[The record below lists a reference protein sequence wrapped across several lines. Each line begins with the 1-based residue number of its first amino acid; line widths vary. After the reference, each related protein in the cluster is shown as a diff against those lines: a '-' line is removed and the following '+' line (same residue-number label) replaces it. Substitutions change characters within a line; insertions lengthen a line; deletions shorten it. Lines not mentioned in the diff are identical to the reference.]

1 MAEVRDQSRSRLFVS
16 LAVAAGAV
24 ALATVL
30 SIPLKDLMPHS
41 RGLLLFVAIMFSA
54 WYGGMWPGI
63 LASALAAK
71 SFSYFLNGQRGI
83 DLSLENGA
91 RVVVFGAAA
100 LLVTY
105 LTATRKQ
112 ALADAKALNEQL
124 AKALEENR
132 VLRGILPIC
141 MHCKQIRDDE
151 GGWQEI
157 ERYVSER
164 TDARF
169 SHGVCPDCLTEFYPD
184 VYPKAAANS
193 GD

>member
-1 MAEVRDQSRSRLFVS
+1 M
-16 LAVAAGAV
+16 
-24 ALATVL
+24 
-30 SIPLKDLMPHS
+30 PLKDLMPHS

-63 LASALAAK
+63 FASALAAK
-71 SFSYFLNGQRGI
+71 SFTYFLNGQRGI
-83 DLSLENGA
+83 DLSPENGA
-91 RVVVFGAAA
+91 RVVVFAGAA

-112 ALADAKALNEQL
+112 ALANSKALNDRL
-124 AKALEENR
+124 AKALEEIR

-141 MHCKQIRDDE
+141 MHCKQVRDDA
-151 GGWQEI
+151 GGWQAI

-164 TDARF
+164 SEARF
-169 SHGVCPDCLTEFYPD
+169 SHGVCPGCMSEFYPE
-184 VYPKAAANS
+184 VRSVAAANS